1 MKYLKFQTVVVA
13 LAMILSACGAE
24 ATPAVNAI
32 DVQNTA
38 VAAAFTMVA
47 ETQAAIPTAT
57 PLPPTE
63 TPSPTPM
70 PTDTETPLP
79 TPDLLSSPTPVP
91 TQVSSNN
98 ENNCLGPLR
107 SGAAGPTHRTVI
119 KNKTGGSYILSL
131 QLYIP
136 NAFGECGIISAST
149 GDIGLPSG
157 YWYALAWVTLKDNKQ
172 ITSEGS
178 FFVQPAQF
186 DKLELCVRKDSIV
199 YMPSC

>member
-24 ATPAVNAI
+24 ATPAVNPI

-70 PTDTETPLP
+70 PTDTEIP
-79 TPDLLSSPTPVP
+79 SSDARLV
-91 TQVSSNN
+91 
-98 ENNCLGPLR
+98 
-107 SGAAGPTHRTVI
+107 
-119 KNKTGGSYILSL
+119 ILS
-131 QLYIP
+131 
-136 NAFGECGIISAST
+136 NAGAN
-149 GDIGLPSG
+149 SG
-157 YWYALAWVTLKDNKQ
+157 FQ
-172 ITSEGS
+172 
-178 FFVQPAQF
+178 Q
-186 DKLELCVRKDSIV
+186 
-199 YMPSC
+199 